1 MNERSERIN
10 ELPSRWKE
18 WDHMVQGFAKEVGE
32 LGASVLYSKGAHYQE
47 EAGSRGQ
54 GNQSERI

>member
-1 MNERSERIN
+1 
-10 ELPSRWKE
+10 
-18 WDHMVQGFAKEVGE
+18 MVQGFAKEVEE
-32 LGASVLYSKGAHYQE
+32 LGASVLYSEGAHYQE